1 MFKWIKELSPTC
13 CETCDGNVVTKG
25 TVTEVKMIDDKCGT
39 IKTSTCKIKRR
50 TMNDGRILV
59 AAAIEEEFHYE
70 KCCGDESGILLIIE
84 LHLGNYIK
92 YFF

>member
-1 MFKWIKELSPTC
+1 
-13 CETCDGNVVTKG
+13 
-25 TVTEVKMIDDKCGT
+25 MIDDKCGT